1 MSTPLSPLIHPP
13 ASSRVDSG
21 LGGSLTPPP
30 LPPRKNRTR
39 LYEGLPSETKARV
52 AIVNAA
58 SLNQSIF
65 PARYSLN
72 SILGFGSNGVVL
84 SALDVS
90 NPSQFKPV
98 ALKIIY
104 KEFIGHQATS
114 SEIEIL
120 LRLQSRTLVPDS
132 TTASVSLSHGSH
144 LLEYV
149 DHFQDVHHFYLV
161 TNLVMSN
168 WAVTL
173 QDSQLTPLSFKTD
186 SASYSLPFWNGSSD
200 LYSWNLYHR
209 AHLQATEG
217 HKLLPLMVVK
227 HIVRSIAHALSKLHN
242 DGFYHGD
249 LKFENVL
256 VECNKEQYEA
266 PAVFLADFG
275 HAKHFT
281 LGIKEYGT
289 FEMSAPDVLSDS
301 PIVSQ
306 ERDGRTADIFALGI
320 LLYTLLSEDGQL
332 PDAVKTRVPY
342 QELLHASSFPL
353 KRMEDM
359 EEDAWDLMQKMVRVD
374 PMQRATVDQILSH
387 PWLV

>member
-1 MSTPLSPLIHPP
+1 MPTPQTPP
-13 ASSRVDSG
+13 IQPQQASSRVDSG

-65 PARYSLN
+65 PARYALN

-90 NPSQFKPV
+90 TPTQFKPV

-104 KEFIGHQATS
+104 KEFIGHQPTS

-120 LRLQSRTLVPDS
+120 LRFKSRTLTTPAS
-132 TTASVSLSHGSH
+132 TSSNHGSNV
-144 LLEYV
+144 LEYV
-149 DHFQDVHHFYLV
+149 EHFQDVHHFYLV

-173 QDSQLTPLSFKTD
+173 QDSQLTPLSFNTD
-186 SASYSLPFWNGSSD
+186 AASYSLPFWNGSSD

-209 AHLQATEG
+209 AHLLATEG

-227 HIVRSIAHALSKLHN
+227 HIVRSIAHALSKLHH

-249 LKFENVL
+249 VKFENVL
-256 VECNKEQYEA
+256 VECNKDQYEA

-275 HAKHFT
+275 HAKHYT
-281 LGIKEYGT
+281 LGIREYGT

-301 PIVSQ
+301 PITWQ
-306 ERDGRTADIFALGI
+306 ERDGRTADVFALGI
-320 LLYTLLSEDGQL
+320 LLYTLLSDDGQL
-332 PDAVKTRVPY
+332 PDAVKTHAPY
-342 QELLHASSFPL
+342 LELVRGSSFPL

-374 PMQRATVDQILSH
+374 PTQRATVDEILSH